1 MTADPQPAFVPRK
14 PQGDFPARD
23 DLGYEQHMQQQGRGS
38 VQNNVAEVA
47 PNKPE
52 NEIITQ
58 PSASSLNGQMSVQS
72 ALVTQPN
79 QMSSQ
84 LVPSS
89 STSSAIEGPINA
101 EGPYSVFVDESV
113 RVCVS
118 MQGFLILPLGSLIY
132 FALHS

>member
-1 MTADPQPAFVPRK
+1 
-14 PQGDFPARD
+14 
-23 DLGYEQHMQQQGRGS
+23 MQQQDRGS
-38 VQNNVAEVA
+38 VQNIVAEVA

-52 NEIITQ
+52 NEITQ

-101 EGPYSVFVDESV
+101 EGHYSVIVDESV

-118 MQGFLILPLGSLIY
+118 M
-132 FALHS
+132 

>member
-1 MTADPQPAFVPRK
+1 
-14 PQGDFPARD
+14 
-23 DLGYEQHMQQQGRGS
+23 MQRQQDRSS
-38 VQNNVAEVA
+38 VQSNVAEVA
-47 PNKPE
+47 PKPE

-58 PSASSLNGQMSVQS
+58 SETSSLNGQMSVQS

-101 EGPYSVFVDESV
+101 EGPYSVFVDELV

-118 MQGFLILPLGSLIY
+118 M
-132 FALHS
+132 

>member
-1 MTADPQPAFVPRK
+1 
-14 PQGDFPARD
+14 
-23 DLGYEQHMQQQGRGS
+23 MQQHGKDS
-38 VQNNVAEVA
+38 VQSNVAEVA

-52 NEIITQ
+52 NEMTTQ
-58 PSASSLNGQMSVQS
+58 SETSSLNGQMRVQS

-79 QMSSQ
+79 QMTSQ

-118 MQGFLILPLGSLIY
+118 M
-132 FALHS
+132 